1 MTEHCPDHH
10 ELVKE
15 VGKIS
20 GNVELIL
27 SMQREI
33 KNDVSELF
41 TKYNFTNI
49 ESVVQKTKLA
59 PILWALIVVGGYLLV
74 DWAKE
79 FFKR

>member
-33 KNDVSELF
+33 KKDVSELF
-41 TKYNFTNI
+41 TKYNSTNI

-59 PILWALIVVGGYLLV
+59 PVFWALIVVGGYLLV
-74 DWAKE
+74 DWVKE

>member
-33 KNDVSELF
+33 KKDVSDLF
-41 TKYNFTNI
+41 NKYNSGSLDSAI
-49 ESVVQKTKLA
+49 QKTKLA